1 MGLGRMVL
9 NKGRVHAASIL
20 VLDTDLVGC
29 CGGPRC
35 RGPWKL
41 VQGCGVCEPHR
52 LLKEDG
58 SETSRCAQGSV
69 FSSPKDLLLDQ
80 STVTVAMTV
89 AILVLGVL
97 PCYDFITFL
106 VLGQSP

>member
-69 FSSPKDLLLDQ
+69 FSSPKDLLDQ
-80 STVTVAMTV
+80 STVTIAMTV

>member
-1 MGLGRMVL
+1 MGLGSMVL
-9 NKGRVHAASIL
+9 NKVRVHVAFSL
-20 VLDTDLVGC
+20 VLDTDLVRC
-29 CGGPRC
+29 CGGTRC

-41 VQGCGVCEPHR
+41 AQGCGVYEPPR

-58 SETSRCAQGSV
+58 NETSRCAQGSL

-97 PCYDFITFL
+97 SC
-106 VLGQSP
+106 

>member
-80 STVTVAMTV
+80 STVTIAMTV